1 MISPRKNIKKLNR
14 MKDFG
19 DDRSTFKRLDKN
31 ERTIPFPEELY
42 KEMISKLSNDIIPM
56 YPDQSSLYNKLSKFL
71 SIDKDFLLLSAGSDS
86 AIKSI
91 YETYVNPGDKVI
103 YLWPTYAMIDVY
115 ADMFEAKK
123 VKIGYSSKLE
133 LYFET
138 LIKKID
144 EKCKVVFIANPNQPT
159 GTLLKE
165 NQIID
170 LINKTDKTDT
180 LLVFDEAYQ
189 PFSNQ
194 ESCIK
199 YVNKYSHVMVVQTFS
214 KAFGLASARLGY
226 IVTQPKNIQWL
237 YKVKSYADINLFAL
251 KLGEYLLDNYSIV
264 QDYIESTNAS
274 KDILELKLKL
284 HGIETIK
291 GHANFVHLKLPVGYD
306 LELIAEKMKDRGY
319 LIRTTGIGL
328 PAVLEDCI
336 RVTVGP
342 IEQMNKFMRELKIIL
357 KTFQT
362 NK

>member
-1 MISPRKNIKKLNR
+1 MIPPRKNIKKLNR

-19 DDRSTFKRLDKN
+19 DDRSAFIRLDKN
-31 ERTIPFPEELY
+31 ERTIPFPKKFY
-42 KEMISKLSNDIIPM
+42 QEMISKLSNDFIPM

-71 SIDKDFLLLSAGSDS
+71 SIDKEHLLLSAGSDA

-91 YETYVNPGDKVI
+91 YETYVSPGDKVV

-123 VKIGYSSKLE
+123 VRIGYSSKLE
-133 LYFET
+133 LDY
-138 LIKKID
+138 
-144 EKCKVVFIANPNQPT
+144 EKLLEEINEKSKVVFVANPNQPT
-159 GTLLKE
+159 ATILQE
-165 NQIID
+165 NQIVD
-170 LINKTDKTDT
+170 LIDKADKTDT

-189 PFSNQ
+189 LFSGQ

-199 YVNKYSHVMVVQTFS
+199 YVKKFSNIIVVQTFS

-264 QDYIESTNAS
+264 QDYIQSTNES
-274 KDILELKLKL
+274 KDLLESELKTY
-284 HGIETIK
+284 GIETIK
-291 GHANFVHLKLPVGYD
+291 GYSNFIHLKFPDEYD
-306 LELIAEKMKDRGY
+306 LELIAKKMKDRGY

-342 IEQMNKFMRELKIIL
+342 VQQMSTFVKELIIIL
-357 KTFQT
+357 K
-362 NK
+362 KLP